1 MMVRGISRCFA
12 AKMLSDPS
20 VYALALLAA
29 LCIGLSK
36 AGFSGISMVS
46 VVLLADIY
54 GSKASVGLA
63 LPLLIAADLMAY
75 PAFLKHGSWRPVW
88 KLLGPALLGIA
99 AGWWVLGEISEITAR
114 RVIGGCVLLMVALQV
129 FRRWQAA
136 GFDRLAE
143 SGGFGLSA
151 GVLGG
156 FATMLANAAGPV
168 IQLYLMARR
177 VPKMELI
184 GIGAR
189 FCLLIN
195 LIKVPLNARLALVSF
210 VVLPLMALTTSVF
223 SRRARVAFRRT
234 RRTIGQVSAELQEN
248 IAAVREEGA
257 LQLYV
262 DGRYSQVSSSDLRPE
277 ALDTF
282 IGDSITMTRVLAEDP
297 FRALPEPVL
306 YEGRAAVDLQL
317 DDICTSEGVGS
328 GKKQAYSGV
337 QRATDAVVKG
347 T

>member
-1 MMVRGISRCFA
+1 MVRGE
-12 AKMLSDPS
+12 MLSDPS

-99 AGWWVLGEISEITAR
+99 AGWWVLGGISEITAR
-114 RVIGGCVLLMVALQV
+114 RVIGGCVLVMVGLQV

-136 GFDRLAE
+136 GFDELAG
-143 SGGFGLSA
+143 SKGFGLGA

-189 FCLLIN
+189 FFLLIN
-195 LIKVPLNARLALVSF
+195 LIKVPLNARLALITPESLLENLKL
-210 VVLPLMALTTSVF
+210 LPAVAVGILGGKWLLQHVPQVAFEWMIVVF
-223 SRRARVAFRRT
+223 STLA
-234 RRTIGQVSAELQEN
+234 G
-248 IAAVREEGA
+248 
-257 LQLYV
+257 
-262 DGRYSQVSSSDLRPE
+262 LRMV
-277 ALDTF
+277 F
-282 IGDSITMTRVLAEDP
+282 W
-297 FRALPEPVL
+297 
-306 YEGRAAVDLQL
+306 
-317 DDICTSEGVGS
+317 
-328 GKKQAYSGV
+328 
-337 QRATDAVVKG
+337 
-347 T
+347 